1 MRQKG
6 DLTMGNVVKR
16 EVYKLIDKELAAANE
31 KFPLFGSSHEAF
43 AVILEEAEE
52 TKEEAQNLE
61 ILVNNFW
68 IGVRENHSPEAAHEE
83 LTEIYRTAL
92 DLAVEAIQTA
102 AMARKGILSNIEL
115 LAIDQCLTEEERGAL

>member
-1 MRQKG
+1 
-6 DLTMGNVVKR
+6 MGNVVKR

-83 LTEIYRTAL
+83 LTAIYRTAL

>member
-1 MRQKG
+1 
-6 DLTMGNVVKR
+6 MGNVVKR
-16 EVYKLIDKELAAANE
+16 EVYKLIDEELAAANE
-31 KFPLFGSSHEAF
+31 RFPLFGSNHEAF

-68 IGVRENHSPEAAHEE
+68 IGVRENHEPEAAHEE
-83 LTEIYRTAL
+83 LTAIYRTAL

-115 LAIDQCLTEEERGAL
+115 LSIDQALTEEERGGCSG

>member
-43 AVILEEAEE
+43 AVILEE
-52 TKEEAQNLE
+52 
-61 ILVNNFW
+61 
-68 IGVRENHSPEAAHEE
+68 S
-83 LTEIYRTAL
+83 
-92 DLAVEAIQTA
+92 
-102 AMARKGILSNIEL
+102 
-115 LAIDQCLTEEERGAL
+115 

>member
-1 MRQKG
+1 
-6 DLTMGNVVKR
+6 MGNVVKR

-83 LTEIYRTAL
+83 LTAIYRTAL

-102 AMARKGILSNIEL
+102 AMARKGIISSIDLR
-115 LAIDQCLTEEERGAL
+115 AVDQCLSEA